1 MTPGGVGYEV
11 QVPTALLDRLPE
23 EGREVELDCAMV
35 VRDDA
40 MELFGFGSG
49 RERALF
55 LRLQDASGVGPQ
67 LALALLGTLSSGRL
81 VEAIRTRDY
90 DSLEMVT
97 GVGRKTAERI
107 VVDLGD
113 KLDDLQVEETVGAP
127 GGEQESSAV
136 EALVALGYD
145 RMDSQKAVNR
155 AREDADSSFDDTE
168 PLIRAALQHL

>member
-11 QVPTALLDRLPE
+11 QVPTALLDRLPR
-23 EGREVELDCAMV
+23 EGEEVELDCALV

-81 VEAIRTRDY
+81 VEAIRTKDY

-113 KLDDLQVEETVGAP
+113 KLDDLQVEDTVGAP
-127 GGEQESSAV
+127 GGEQGSSAV

-145 RMDSQKAVNR
+145 RTDSQKAVSR
-155 AREDADSSFDDTE
+155 AREDADASFDDTE